1 LTIAFQPEDAFMT
14 RALFCGFCLIAIHA
28 SCAAA
33 QTLPSAADNPVPA
46 RSAAIGGTAKPAN
59 DIPEVIGQPNAPAIP
74 KATSEPASVLTPPTI
89 DLRFLRSI
97 RLDWDEPGVSR

>member
-1 LTIAFQPEDAFMT
+1 MAAQPEDTLMT
-14 RALFCGFCLIAIHA
+14 RALFYGFSLIAIHV

-46 RSAAIGGTAKPAN
+46 RPAVIDGTAKPAN
-59 DIPEVIGQPNAPAIP
+59 TIPEVIRQPTAPAKP
-74 KATSEPASVLTPPTI
+74 RAASEPASALTPPTI

-97 RLDWDEPGVSR
+97 RLDWDELGVSR